1 MRVRVQ
7 KGGLSGNREGAT
19 AYGTSKLLERAMPE
33 FDYDLFTIGAGSGGV
48 RASRVASAYGARVA
62 VAEEFRVG
70 GTCVIRGCVPKK
82 MLVYGAHFAED
93 LEDAKHFGWDIPESK
108 FDWLKL
114 RDNVLSDVDRLNGIY
129 TQTLENAGVE
139 IIHQRATI
147 SGQNE
152 VTLANGEKKTA
163 AKILVATG
171 ARPHVPNF
179 PGHELGIT
187 SNEAFHID
195 AIPRRTLIAGAG
207 YIANEF
213 AGIFHQFGSK
223 VTLVNRSDQL
233 LRGYDESLRDRLLQ
247 ISIMKGIDFRFHAE
261 FHAIEKTDD
270 GCLRVTMS
278 GHDPIEVDC
287 VLFATGRVPNVE
299 GLGLESVGV
308 ELDDKNAIRVDAFSK
323 SSVENIYAIGDV
335 TNRVQ
340 LTPVAIREGQAFAD
354 TVFGDKPHTVD
365 YSCIPSAVFSHPPIA
380 SVGLTEA
387 QAKQTLGSVKV
398 YESDFRPMKN
408 VVAHRNE
415 RSLYKMICDGQ
426 TDKVVGI
433 HMIGPEAP
441 EIMQAAAVA
450 VKAGLTK
457 ADWDATV
464 AIHPTMSEEL
474 VLLK

>member
-1 MRVRVQ
+1 
-7 KGGLSGNREGAT
+7 
-19 AYGTSKLLERAMPE
+19 MPD

-62 VAEEFRVG
+62 VAEEHKVG

-93 LEDAKHFGWDIPESK
+93 LEDAKHFGWDIPNCT
-108 FDWLKL
+108 FDWIKL
-114 RDNVLSDVDRLNGIY
+114 RDNVLNDVDRLNGIY
-129 TQTLENAGVE
+129 SQTLENAGVE

-147 SGQNE
+147 SGPHE
-152 VTLANGEKKTA
+152 VTLADGTKKTA
-163 AKILVATG
+163 KHILVATG
-171 ARPHVPNF
+171 ARPHVPDC

-187 SNEAFHID
+187 SNEAFHLN
-195 AIPRRTLIAGAG
+195 AIPRRILIAGAG

-213 AGIFHQFGSK
+213 AGIFHQFGAK
-223 VTLVNRSDQL
+223 VTLINRTDQL

-247 ISIMKGIDFRFHAE
+247 ISIMKGIDFRFHAD
-261 FHAIEKTDD
+261 FRGIEKTDE
-270 GCLRVTMS
+270 GCLRVSMT
-278 GHDPIEVDC
+278 GHEPIDVDA

-299 GLGLESVGV
+299 GLGLETVGI
-308 ELDDKNAIRVDAFSK
+308 ELDDKNAIKVDDYSK
-323 SSVENIYAIGDV
+323 TSVDHIYAIGDV
-335 TNRVQ
+335 TNRMQ

-354 TVFGDKPHTVD
+354 TVFGGTPRTVD
-365 YSCIPSAVFSHPPIA
+365 YSCVPSAVFSHPPIA

-387 QAKQTLGSVKV
+387 QAKSQLGSVKV

-415 RSLYKMICDGQ
+415 RSLYKMICDGH

-457 ADWDATV
+457 ADFDATV
-464 AIHPTMSEEL
+464 AIHPTMAEEL